1 MGSLTLSKIN
11 RLYWMGRY
19 AERVHTTLRFLL
31 KYYDELIDGQ
41 PQDHHEICQELVIP
55 DIYKDNADFL
65 FNFTFDPNN
74 PNSMYVAADRMLG
87 NGMTLRETIS
97 SETLA
102 YLQMA
107 FNDLLS
113 AKDSK
118 SPALEVQKVLDDI
131 MAFRGCFDDIIADE
145 GIRNVIK
152 CGLRTE
158 RVSLNLRLG
167 ASDEECLKEITKL
180 LRRVEKTPVRT
191 RSLAYSQL
199 LQVAANG
206 DAGKLPENRTE
217 LVMAAENLIEI

>member
-41 PQDHHEICQELVIP
+41 PKDHHEICRELVIP
-55 DIYKDNADFL
+55 DIYKDNSDFL

-113 AKDSK
+113 ARDSK
-118 SPALEVQKVLDDI
+118 SPALEIQKVLDDI
-131 MAFRGCFDDIIADE
+131 MAFRGCFDDIIGDE

-167 ASDEECLKEITKL
+167 ASDEDCLKEITKL

>member
-41 PQDHHEICQELVIP
+41 PKDHHEICQELVIP

-65 FNFTFDPNN
+65 FNITFDPNN

-167 ASDEECLKEITKL
+167 ASDEDCLKEITKL